1 MTDVGGGGAVA
12 GEPVS
17 SVVRLSLSLRVST
30 FTVQAFAGGML
41 SALGHDPTFAARD
54 YSGEIEC
61 NPETGEGASLVLRVK
76 AASLK
81 LVDDFS
87 SKDRRTIEETLQAEV
102 LESTTYPDIMYDSP
116 ASVTSVKRTGDGQFD
131 LTLNGTLS
139 LHGVSRRHPIGA
151 KVIASAAML
160 RAFGQFRIRQSDYS
174 IKPVNVGGG
183 ALKVKDELKCVFDIV
198 ARP

>member
-1 MTDVGGGGAVA
+1 MNGGDPGTDAPA
-12 GEPVS
+12 S
-17 SVVRLSLSLRVST
+17 DIIRMSLSLRVST

-41 SALGHDPTFAARD
+41 SALGHDLTFAARD

-61 NPETGEGASLVLRVK
+61 NPDTGEDASLVLRVK

-87 SKDRRTIEETLQAEV
+87 SRDRRSIEDTMQAEV
-102 LESTTYPDIMYDSP
+102 LESATYPDITYDSP
-116 ASVTSVKRTGDGQFD
+116 ASVTNATRTGDGQFD
-131 LTLNGTLS
+131 LALNGTLA
-139 LHGVSRRHPIGA
+139 LHGVSRRHPITA
-151 KVIASAAML
+151 KVIASVAML
-160 RAFGQFRIRQSDYS
+160 RAFGQFAIRQSDYG

>member
-1 MTDVGGGGAVA
+1 MNG
-12 GEPVS
+12 GEPGTGTAAS
-17 SVVRLSLSLRVST
+17 DIIRMSLSLRVST
-30 FTVQAFAGGML
+30 FTVQAFAAGML

-61 NPETGEGASLVLRVK
+61 NPDTGEGASLVLRVK

-81 LVDDFS
+81 LVNDFS
-87 SKDRRTIEETLQAEV
+87 SKDRRTIEDTMQAEV
-102 LESTTYPDIMYDSP
+102 LESATFPDITYDSP
-116 ASVTSVKRTGDGQFD
+116 ASVTVATRTVDGQFD
-131 LTLNGTLS
+131 LAMNGTLA
-139 LHGVSRRHPIGA
+139 LHGVSRRHPITA

-160 RAFGQFRIRQSDYS
+160 RAFGQFAIRQSDYG

-183 ALKVKDELKCVFDIV
+183 ALKVKDELKCVFDVV